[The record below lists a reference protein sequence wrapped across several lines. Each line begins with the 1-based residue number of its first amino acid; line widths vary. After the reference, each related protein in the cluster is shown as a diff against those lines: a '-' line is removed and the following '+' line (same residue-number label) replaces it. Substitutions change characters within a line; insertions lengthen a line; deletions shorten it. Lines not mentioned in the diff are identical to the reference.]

1 MKIDITI
8 RDCTPEQARRIAA
21 FIHTFEIDAGPVPKV
36 KGEVVVKERVKR
48 GKVNKYGIPPSLN
61 TTDLKLYNRLWY
73 RCKQHGLTY
82 EEAMKYEKSPL
93 NYKPKIVT
101 GPSVVVAQ
109 GFPVQVIGALVKPT
123 PPVPLS
129 IAPGVQVKQIRPD
142 NGGRMLPS
150 VGTVMSLMSGGEIVC
165 VKDSNGKVHK
175 IDIRCLE
182 VYTQTSGRDAA

>member
-36 KGEVVVKERVKR
+36 SGETADPVPATRSPPKSVPRR
-48 GKVNKYGIPPSLN
+48 PNPYGIPHGLY
-61 TTDLKLYNRLWY
+61 TTDRTKYCRLYY
-73 RCKQHGLTY
+73 RCWAHNLTY
-82 EEAMKYEKSPL
+82 EEALLRETPKQRGEVVKKPVKSP
-93 NYKPKIVT
+93 KPD
-101 GPSVVVAQ
+101 
-109 GFPVQVIGALVKPT
+109 KPI
-123 PPVPLS
+123 PPVPIS

-165 VKDSNGKVHK
+165 VKDSEGKVHK

-182 VYTQTSGRDAA
+182 VYTQTSGRDVG